1 MTTIQTY
8 LPSPPTPGLTTIYIV
23 RVQETD
29 NSILLYYDIA
39 LGPSAGYAYC
49 IYQAT
54 GVWPLCWQIT
64 KKSSGEFVRR
74 CALEAIQS
82 NRTDVKTLLES
93 ADSSLVVYL
102 DCADDSNSDSIHI
115 CRSYPLDISKIN
127 PDDIKLNSAVSWAEG
142 APELIRA
149 DLLAAYNPS
158 LPQLLIDKNEK
169 SSHMVDWAA
178 KQHIILSPI
187 KMRVGDYQTA
197 DGSCVVD
204 RKADLLELAQD
215 FTKPDNRRR
224 YENAAVRAMSQRKKL
239 VYVIG
244 TNDVTDIDSLESW
257 SAPIPGQN
265 KVADGKSLAAHLR
278 RYQLTFPNTSF
289 VFTDPNYLCETIYS
303 VVTEK

>member
-8 LPSPPTPGLTTIYIV
+8 VPSPPASGLVTIYIV
-23 RVQETD
+23 RVTETAD
-29 NSILLYYDIA
+29 SILLYYDIA

-49 IYQAT
+49 FYQAT
-54 GVWPLCWQIT
+54 GFWPLCWRIT
-64 KKSSGEFVRR
+64 KKSAGEFVRR
-74 CALEAIQS
+74 CALEAIRG
-82 NRTDVKTLLES
+82 NRRNVKDLLES

-102 DCADDSNSDSIHI
+102 NCANDSNSDSIHI
-115 CRSYPLDISKIN
+115 CRSYPLDINKIN
-127 PDDIKLNSAVSWAEG
+127 PDDIQLNGTVSWTDG

-169 SSHMVDWAA
+169 ASPMVDWAA
-178 KQHIILSPI
+178 KHHIILLPI

-204 RKADLLELAQD
+204 RKTDLLELAKD
-215 FTKPDNRRR
+215 FTMPNNRRR
-224 YENAAVRAMSQRKKL
+224 YENAAVRAKSQRKKL

-244 TNDVTDIDSLESW
+244 TNDVTDIDSLEGW

-265 KVADGKSLAAHLR
+265 KIANGRSLAAHLR

-289 VFTDPNYLCETIYS
+289 VFTDPNCLCETIYS
-303 VVTEK
+303 VVNT